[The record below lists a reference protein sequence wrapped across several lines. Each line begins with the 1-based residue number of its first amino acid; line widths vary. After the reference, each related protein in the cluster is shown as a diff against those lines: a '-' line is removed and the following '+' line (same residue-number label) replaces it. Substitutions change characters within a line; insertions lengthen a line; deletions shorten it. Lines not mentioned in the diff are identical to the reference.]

1 MNDPTTKRAGSF
13 TSAKAFCFFDM
24 GFLKRRKYA
33 TAAEEAMVAT
43 TMVCEVDSFPIM
55 VERSQSGKRTGGT
68 TNYHRVDNFTYV
80 LLK

>member
-1 MNDPTTKRAGSF
+1 
-13 TSAKAFCFFDM
+13 M

-55 VERSQSGKRTGGT
+55 VKRSEVESGREELPQSR
-68 TNYHRVDNFTYV
+68 
-80 LLK
+80 